1 MLHETLSFKKSGN
14 ILVLDIR
21 HKVKIFMKLPVRSLN
36 LRIFLLLILGYGDL
50 QSYGHPNQEVGEI
63 DEMIRE
69 GVRFTQA
76 YSADSMCSPSRA
88 GFMTGI

>member
-1 MLHETLSFKKSGN
+1 MLLSVS
-14 ILVLDIR
+14 
-21 HKVKIFMKLPVRSLN
+21 
-36 LRIFLLLILGYGDL
+36 GYGDL
-50 QSYGHPNQEVGEI
+50 QSYGHPNQEVSEI
-63 DEMIRE
+63 DDMIRE

>member
-1 MLHETLSFKKSGN
+1 MVYVN
-14 ILVLDIR
+14 IGDWAEKCMKCADHLCDIQPATPER
-21 HKVKIFMKLPVRSLN
+21 PNIVILMVDD
-36 LRIFLLLILGYGDL
+36 LGYGDL

-63 DEMIRE
+63 DDMIRE